1 MPQLAPVQA
10 LLDRT
15 SYLVL
20 CGAQFRCATVRM
32 TPANLSTVGRKSSTQ
47 GARKVLQDG
56 HYWTEFHVDMSAGQ
70 PVEGALREGSTRKA
84 AGAGSRAC
92 PRCHADRIDRRRHR
106 SQGASTTAG
115 DRGHSTEL
123 GNRD

>member
-56 HYWTEFHVDMSAGQ
+56 HYWTEFHVDMSVSGQ
-70 PVEGALREGSTRKA
+70 PVEGF
-84 AGAGSRAC
+84 
-92 PRCHADRIDRRRHR
+92 
-106 SQGASTTAG
+106 
-115 DRGHSTEL
+115 
-123 GNRD
+123 